1 MAKRKR
7 DDGAARWTYE
17 LEEKFVELWQQY
29 GCLYDVTARDY
40 HDRLKK
46 EKCWRTIAEAL
57 KQPVGEVQTKAA
69 SLRTQYGKVLRPKP
83 SGSGD
88 KELTTRQK
96 WILNNLQ
103 FLQPF
108 VVHRVSQSTLNLD
121 DLEQSITDEGGED
134 QETEEDVCESSTSTS
149 HHTSTSSTPQTPL
162 ETSSSHH
169 HHKVTINPERANYK
183 AKQKS
188 RDKSSDELEIE
199 KVNILK
205 NMSESLVDASKDVD
219 QTFGK
224 QVVTEMKLIK
234 DPLTKMRLRRNI
246 LMMLYDA
253 HENEARLALDPPRA
267 LRPQTTWQGHTNFNQ
282 PYQNTSNH
290 VPSATPPVSYLRAV
304 EEAYDQE
311 RDRM

>member
-1 MAKRKR
+1 M
-7 DDGAARWTYE
+7 
-17 LEEKFVELWQQY
+17 
-29 GCLYDVTARDY
+29 
-40 HDRLKK
+40 
-46 EKCWRTIAEAL
+46 
-57 KQPVGEVQTKAA
+57 
-69 SLRTQYGKVLRPKP
+69 
-83 SGSGD
+83 
-88 KELTTRQK
+88 
-96 WILNNLQ
+96 
-103 FLQPF
+103 
-108 VVHRVSQSTLNLD
+108 D

-149 HHTSTSSTPQTPL
+149 HHTSTPSTQ

-169 HHKVTINPERANYK
+169 HHKVTINPERAHYK

-205 NMSESLVDASKDVD
+205 NMSESLVDANKDVD

-253 HENEARLALDPPRA
+253 HENEARLALDPHELYAPKQ
-267 LRPQTTWQGHTNFNQ
+267 LG
-282 PYQNTSNH
+282 
-290 VPSATPPVSYLRAV
+290 
-304 EEAYDQE
+304 
-311 RDRM
+311 RDTQILINPTKTHPIMYPLQHLQ